1 MGGGIGVA
9 SLVGDATSDPPLT
22 APGRGNPAGLTGPS
36 VWFLRGL
43 GGDGVFVPPKHLPS
57 LPAGLY
63 YLLVGFTDYFSYPAP
78 PIAFLLWEG
87 HQASGSQRTG
97 L

>member
-22 APGRGNPAGLTGPS
+22 APRGGATLLDSPALGAVPAWIRRGWRFRAPQTLALSPRWS
-36 VWFLRGL
+36 VLFARGL
-43 GGDGVFVPPKHLPS
+43 HRLLLLPS
-57 LPAGLY
+57 A
-63 YLLVGFTDYFSYPAP
+63 SHR
-78 PIAFLLWEG
+78 LLWEG